1 MGCMVVSGN
10 VAIGEVQVIEFVRF
24 SSEESEKESR
34 EVNRG
39 PGTQLSKP
47 WGVTADG
54 YRGMHR
60 TRGTW
65 QQEGGYLERKE
76 MVRDD

>member
-1 MGCMVVSGN
+1 MNGALKDQREDQGRKRGKGAFLAKVLYGMHGGLRECGT
-10 VAIGEVQVIEFVRF
+10 IGEVQVIEFVRF

-47 WGVTADG
+47 WGS
-54 YRGMHR
+54 Y
-60 TRGTW
+60 
-65 QQEGGYLERKE
+65 
-76 MVRDD
+76 